1 VEDAAVPIALD
12 GACRSQR
19 SRIDD
24 EQFRAPGSE
33 EEPSD
38 GSEHSGDGS
47 WLPACGR
54 IATEHECFERH
65 GDEAD
70 RHHDDEV
77 PERTGRTSHP
87 EMVDP

>member
-1 VEDAAVPIALD
+1 MPP
-12 GACRSQR
+12 SR
-19 SRIDD
+19 SRSTELAGRSAAESDD

>member
-1 VEDAAVPIALD
+1 MPPSGSRSTELAGRSAAESTMS
-12 GACRSQR
+12 RS
-19 SRIDD
+19 
-24 EQFRAPGSE
+24 ATPGSE

-38 GSEHSGDGS
+38 GSEHSGDGTR
-47 WLPACGR
+47 LPACGR